1 MLRCYLSSGF
11 QSRLR
16 KCSHRLFGS
25 RSLKAISCYRI
36 RCRFDGTKDSQLCQ
50 VGRAFGIFRC
60 FGQWKTTKTKSQ
72 QNKRGDY
79 QVPTTMKNEANW
91 KIKRLAIVATFFVL
105 ASLSSTRTQWP
116 TPVPRPQL
124 QNFSAKVFDGPT
136 PFIRFV
142 HIDIDDIGGFN
153 FAQFLIF
160 PKTGS
165 VTRRPI
171 SVRYA
176 RSYLEARG
184 YFDSRTGKLII
195 PIYGLYAGRAN
206 RVTINLGFSSR
217 FHPIK
222 RLSMLIRTPQV

>member
-1 MLRCYLSSGF
+1 MNDEANRQIKRVAIAATLSCWHHSAAQQPRGPYLS
-11 QSRLR
+11 RDR
-16 KCSHRLFGS
+16 NCKI
-25 RSLKAISCYRI
+25 SL
-36 RCRFDGTKDSQLCQ
+36 L
-50 VGRAFGIFRC
+50 
-60 FGQWKTTKTKSQ
+60 
-72 QNKRGDY
+72 
-79 QVPTTMKNEANW
+79 
-91 KIKRLAIVATFFVL
+91 
-105 ASLSSTRTQWP
+105 
-116 TPVPRPQL
+116 
-124 QNFSAKVFDGPT
+124 KVFDGPT

-165 VTRRPI
+165 ATRRPI
-171 SVRYA
+171 SVQYA

-206 RVTINLGFSSR
+206 RVTISLGFSSR

-222 RLSMLIRTPQV
+222 RLSTPIRTPRYDGGTYSNPTIVRSLLAAL